1 MGYFQ
6 MWFRNFIKAHFY
18 SGAHCFMQF
27 FWFVFIFLPIFCHL
41 IPKKRFLDICTSS
54 YHALTCDY
62 REFHAYLAPCG
73 CGIWGCSERGDST
86 VDQSCVHSKVRPL
99 QDSPALLTLPT
110 LSGFGEVSGKNLKAS
125 AKCAGSW
132 HTRVLLPILPS
143 HQVSQLQMTQPCPC
157 ASGRRWPDC
166 SAPICCLC
174 TGGSWPNSGLTL
186 APVSVHC

>member
-1 MGYFQ
+1 MRNIYTWNIYRCSEGVL
-6 MWFRNFIKAHFY
+6 WDTFRCDSGILSRLIFILEHIVLCSFSDLFLFFY
-18 SGAHCFMQF
+18 LF
-27 FWFVFIFLPIFCHL
+27 FCHL

-73 CGIWGCSERGDST
+73 CGIWGCSDREDST

-110 LSGFGEVSGKNLKAS
+110 LSGFREVSGKNLKAS

-157 ASGRRWPDC
+157 ASGRR
-166 SAPICCLC
+166 
-174 TGGSWPNSGLTL
+174 
-186 APVSVHC
+186 

>member
-73 CGIWGCSERGDST
+73 CGIWGCSEREDST

-99 QDSPALLTLPT
+99 QDSPALLNLPT
-110 LSGFGEVSGKNLKAS
+110 LSGFREVSGKNLKAS

-132 HTRVLLPILPS
+132 HTRVLLPIIAFSSSFTAADDPAMPLCLWQEVTCLLCSHLLPL
-143 HQVSQLQMTQPCPC
+143 H
-157 ASGRRWPDC
+157 RWF
-166 SAPICCLC
+166 
-174 TGGSWPNSGLTL
+174 LT
-186 APVSVHC
+186 